1 MTLLLLPPR
10 LATEQTL
17 FPQMLI
23 FWPRWPS
30 CRPQQLTVPH
40 HPSLSLNCCLPQP
53 HCTSQANSLQQ
64 SWQDDCFSWIG
75 AFPAVSKIIA
85 TCLIHSIESGLLACS
100 TYFQTK
106 RFLEC
111 RARDLKSQSLESPQ
125 HLFYLFLLSLK
136 TPTPRQTEW
145 IISHTIR
152 SLQILKCPDLCS
164 PHSSALFPLH

>member
-23 FWPRWPS
+23 VWPRWPS

-40 HPSLSLNCCLPQP
+40 HPAFPTLLPPQP
-53 HCTSQANSLQQ
+53 HCTSQANS
-64 SWQDDCFSWIG
+64 
-75 AFPAVSKIIA
+75 PAVLAGWWLLLDRCLSCVSKIIA

-125 HLFYLFLLSLK
+125 HLFHLFLLSLR
-136 TPTPRQTEW
+136 RQHPDRQSESSVTQSEVF
-145 IISHTIR
+145 R
-152 SLQILKCPDLCS
+152 S
-164 PHSSALFPLH
+164 